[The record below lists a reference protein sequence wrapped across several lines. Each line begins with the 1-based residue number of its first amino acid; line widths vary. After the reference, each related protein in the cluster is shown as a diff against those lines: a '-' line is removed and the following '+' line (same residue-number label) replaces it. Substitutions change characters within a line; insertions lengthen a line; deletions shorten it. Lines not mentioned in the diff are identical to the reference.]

1 MNVVW
6 VLDCYARG
14 GSVETWSVDGGCC
27 RHALHPFSS
36 PFLFSLPD
44 PDLYSGMIEGLEAA
58 FPVEECRFKTIYGE
72 CNGWGVNA
80 GRQVAMAIEEQTGF
94 TAQVYNLDIRPEQRW
109 LAAQGT
115 VPCLAPGESRFTPDF
130 PVPLRVVGVEV
141 PGDPSRPGRVESAV
155 VTAEGRSSRLSGK
168 ERAVLSDLGAFIFTA
183 DPDVVLMPAAGLWL
197 PHLLGRADAAGIDLP
212 FSRTGQYRRVGG
224 KSYVSYGRTEFRT
237 PALLPDGRVL
247 IDTTH
252 SFNYREGGLAGV
264 ILASRLTGIP
274 PNHAALFTAGTL
286 ISGYEVYEAVLAG
299 IAVPFRKGDPETA
312 RRCDLLRAAD
322 RGGMMFQ
329 PVPGIATAVTQVDFT
344 SLYPSIIVQS
354 NLSPETLGHPERPG
368 FLPQVLAPLISLR
381 RETKRRKR
389 EEPHLAGMDA
399 LLKWMLV
406 TCFGYTGYR
415 NAKFGRIEVHE
426 AITARA
432 REVLLLSKEIAEDE
446 GCEVLHG
453 IVDSLWLRGG
463 SAARA
468 WARIEAET
476 GLPAESEVYDWIV
489 FLPMQDGS
497 GDYTRYYGRLAGG
510 GQKVRGVAA
519 RRRDMPS
526 CIRVVQ
532 QELIAMLVSETG
544 PEGIAARAGAVR
556 ERYEHARDALPRAD
570 PREFAIRRQVSCLS
584 YTRRC
589 LEASAVRAFA
599 ERGVRLSPGMAL
611 EYVVTDASRQE
622 VIPATEAET
631 FDQEYYLGLLA
642 KAWEEIAFTLAEAE
656 RVSSQS

>member
-415 NAKFGRIEVHE
+415 NAKFGNIEVHE
-426 AITARA
+426 AINRNA
-432 REVLLLSKEIAEDE
+432 REVLLVSKALAERS
-446 GCEVLHG
+446 GHVVLHG
-453 IVDSLWLRGG
+453 MVDCLFVQGNDIAGLELTI
-463 SAARA
+463 ARK
-468 WARIEAET
+468 T
-476 GLPAESEVYDWIV
+476 GLPVETDLFDWIV
-489 FLPMQDGS
+489 FLPMKDGR
-497 GDYTRYYGRLAGG
+497 GAYNRYYGRLAGG
-510 GQKVRGVAA
+510 EMKCRGVASRRHDTPKYVKKMQDA
-519 RRRDMPS
+519 CFTVLERCRTRHDLESVQHEALSKYRESWDGLAGADVESLVIRRR
-526 CIRVVQ
+526 V
-532 QELIAMLVSETG
+532 ATVSHTRRSPEAAAVAACRR
-544 PEGIAARAGAVR
+544 EGI
-556 ERYEHARDALPRAD
+556 
-570 PREFAIRRQVSCLS
+570 
-584 YTRRC
+584 
-589 LEASAVRAFA
+589 
-599 ERGVRLSPGMAL
+599 GVVPGMEIA
-611 EYVVTDASRQE
+611 YVVTDARHGSVALE
-622 VIPATEAET
+622 WEAVSYDT
-631 FDQEYYLGLLA
+631 AYYRGLVDR
-642 KAWEEIAFTLAEAE
+642 AWEEVRMAFPSPE
-656 RVSSQS
+656 